1 MAAQPAAAWLDCS
14 QCGATGTWMAERDPT
29 QTTGARASTAQSL
42 VPQPPNWQDQSVP
55 LMGSDS
61 GSSTRMQKPR

>member
-1 MAAQPAAAWLDCS
+1 
-14 QCGATGTWMAERDPT
+14 MAERDPT